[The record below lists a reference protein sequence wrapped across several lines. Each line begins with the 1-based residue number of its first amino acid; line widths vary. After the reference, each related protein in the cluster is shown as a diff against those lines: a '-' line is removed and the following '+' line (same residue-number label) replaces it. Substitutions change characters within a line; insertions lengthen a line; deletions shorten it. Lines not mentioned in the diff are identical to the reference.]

1 MLVNNNIYNHMSAQ
15 FVPKKRETTHK
26 SSELKAV
33 YSNMSKLNKT
43 SPLYLVSMSD
53 KKQEHVI
60 DIKEQAITLR
70 DVAENFSNPDSRVYS
85 EKTLYSS
92 DESSVTGSFRRQPKD
107 DLPPELTISVD
118 RLASEQVNVG
128 EYLRSAGLDLKPG
141 SQSFAIDT
149 VDGLSQFNISVS
161 KDDTNIEVQNRVAE
175 AVNNRDIGINASI
188 IRDGATSAIM
198 LSSAETGASAA
209 SSGLHFSLKDENG
222 GQGIVD
228 TLGLSNIKQR
238 PQNSEFTINGET
250 HSSTSNHISINQIV
264 ELDFH
269 SVSKEPVDI
278 QFVPDT
284 RIAKE
289 QLENFVDAYNK
300 LVGLAEK
307 EGPVNI
313 GNRSLLKDVSG
324 MIKKHTDSLEKAGIH
339 VDETGR
345 LHMPDSDET
354 NLFKEEKLAELF
366 RDNSEFRKDINTAT
380 DRLTLDPI
388 AYINKLIVTYPN
400 KEDKTAGATY
410 TQSLYSGLMYNNY
423 A

>member
-1 MLVNNNIYNHMSAQ
+1 MSAQ

-107 DLPPELTISVD
+107 ALPPELTISVD

-161 KDDTNIEVQNRVAE
+161 EDDTNIEVQNRVAE

-188 IRDGATSAIM
+188 VRDGATSAIM

-228 TLGLSNIKQR
+228 TLGLSNVKQR
-238 PQNSEFTINGET
+238 PQNSEFTINGEA

-313 GNRSLLKDVSG
+313 GSRSLLKDVSG

>member
-1 MLVNNNIYNHMSAQ
+1 MSAQ

-161 KDDTNIEVQNRVAE
+161 EDDTNIEVQNRVAE

-188 IRDGATSAIM
+188 VRDGATSAIM

-238 PQNSEFTINGET
+238 PQNSEFTINGEA

-313 GNRSLLKDVSG
+313 GSRSLLKDVSG

-345 LHMPDSDET
+345 LYMPDSDET

>member
-1 MLVNNNIYNHMSAQ
+1 MLVNTNIYNHMSTQ

-33 YSNMSKLNKT
+33 YSSMSKLNKT
-43 SPLYLVSMSD
+43 SPLYLVSMSG

-70 DVAENFSNPDSRVYS
+70 DVAESFSDPESRVYS

-92 DESSVTGSFRRQPKD
+92 DEESVTGSFRRQPKD

-118 RLASEQVNVG
+118 QLASEQVNVG
-128 EYLRSAGLDLKPG
+128 EYLYSSGRDITPG
-141 SQSFAIDT
+141 SHSFAIDT
-149 VDGLSQFNISVS
+149 ADGLSQFSISVS
-161 KDDTNIEVQNRVAE
+161 ENDSNLDVQSRLTE
-175 AVNNRDIGINASI
+175 AINNRDIGINASVV
-188 IRDGATSAIM
+188 RDGSTSAVM
-198 LSSAETGASAA
+198 LSSVETGASAA
-209 SSGLHFSLKDENG
+209 SSGLQFSLKDENG

-228 TLGLSNIKQR
+228 SLGLSNVVTR
-238 PQNSEFTINGET
+238 PQNSEFTINGEA

-269 SVSKEPVDI
+269 SVSKAPVDI

-289 QLENFVDAYNK
+289 QLTSFVDSYNK
-300 LVGLAEK
+300 LVELAEQ

-313 GNRSLLKDVSG
+313 GSRSLLKDVSG
-324 MIKKHTDSLEKAGIH
+324 MIKKHTDTLEKAGIH
-339 VDETGR
+339 VDDTGR
-345 LHMPDSDET
+345 LHLPEGDET
-354 NLFKEEKLAELF
+354 NLFREEKLAELF
-366 RDNSEFRKDINTAT
+366 RDNSEFRKDINKAT
-380 DRLTLDPI
+380 ERLTLDPI

-400 KEDKTAGATY
+400 KEDKASGATY

>member
-107 DLPPELTISVD
+107 ALPPELTISVD

-161 KDDTNIEVQNRVAE
+161 EDDTNIEVQNRVAE

-188 IRDGATSAIM
+188 VRDGATSAIM

-228 TLGLSNIKQR
+228 TLGLSNVKQR
-238 PQNSEFTINGET
+238 PQNSEFTINGEA
-250 HSSTSNHISINQIV
+250 HSSTSNHISINQI
-264 ELDFH
+264 
-269 SVSKEPVDI
+269 
-278 QFVPDT
+278 
-284 RIAKE
+284 
-289 QLENFVDAYNK
+289 ENFVDAYNK

-313 GNRSLLKDVSG
+313 GSRSLLKDVSG

-345 LHMPDSDET
+345 LHMPDIDET

>member
-1 MLVNNNIYNHMSAQ
+1 MSTQ

-118 RLASEQVNVG
+118 QLANEQVNVG
-128 EYLRSAGLDLKPG
+128 EYLRSAGRDLQPG
-141 SQSFAIDT
+141 SQGFAIDT
-149 VDGLSQFNISVS
+149 VNGLSQFNISVS
-161 KDDTNIEVQNRVAE
+161 EDDTNIEVQTRVAD
-175 AVNNRDIGINASI
+175 AITNRDIGINASVV
-188 IRDGATSAIM
+188 RDGSTSAIM

-228 TLGLSNIKQR
+228 TLGLSNITQR
-238 PQNSEFTINGET
+238 PQNSEFTINGES

-269 SVSKEPVDI
+269 SVSKGPVDI

-300 LVGLAEK
+300 LVGLAEQ

-313 GNRSLLKDVSG
+313 GSRSLLKDVSG
-324 MIKKHTDSLEKAGIH
+324 MIKKHTDTLEKAGIH
-339 VDETGR
+339 VDDTGR
-345 LHMPDSDET
+345 LHMPDSEET

-380 DRLTLDPI
+380 NRLTLDPI

-400 KEDKTAGATY
+400 KEDKAAGATY

>member
-1 MLVNNNIYNHMSAQ
+1 
-15 FVPKKRETTHK
+15 
-26 SSELKAV
+26 
-33 YSNMSKLNKT
+33 MSKLNKT

-161 KDDTNIEVQNRVAE
+161 EDDTNIEVQNRVAE

-188 IRDGATSAIM
+188 VRDGATSAIM

-228 TLGLSNIKQR
+228 TLGLSNVKQR
-238 PQNSEFTINGET
+238 PQNSEFTINGEA

-313 GNRSLLKDVSG
+313 GSRSLLKDVSG